1 MKKYN
6 KYVRLLQTVAA
17 SGGALIVNTLITLLL
32 VPVVT
37 DKLGSD
43 AYGFV
48 TLGKNIAQYATMITA
63 VLNSF
68 AARYIVVA
76 YHRENYRE
84 ANIFFASTAFGDLIL
99 GTGLFAVSLAGI
111 CFLERL
117 LVIPVQMVADVKMLF
132 LFVFINFWIVT
143 VSTAFAASAH
153 IKNCLH
159 IVGRCKTVGYVCE
172 ALVLAVCFHF
182 FPAHVYYVGLGLA
195 VASIV
200 LAVANVW
207 ICRHYTPEL
216 RIKREFLSISAI
228 GRLVLDGLWTSLNS
242 LGDAL
247 NSGLD
252 LLICN
257 WMLTTAAMG
266 QLAISKTFYSMF
278 SSMFLLVGQAFEP
291 LYLKSYAKGGQKTL
305 LGEFRVAMKL
315 SGGLSNV
322 VFAGFLA
329 LGMSFY
335 RLWIPG
341 EDISLIYTLTVINNM
356 ITIPGGSMQPLYYIY
371 TLTLK
376 KKLPTII
383 TICGGILNVAG
394 MYVLIRYT
402 SLGVYAVVWTTV
414 LVMMMINFITNPLY
428 MAHVLNMPWWTFYPA
443 ILKNLLSCAVL
454 CAVFKGMSFLY
465 VPETWLTLILSAL
478 ILAVVGLV
486 LHLLIVC
493 SKDDWEMLEGRIRKR
508 HTT

>member
-1 MKKYN
+1 MKKCN

-17 SGGALIVNTLITLLL
+17 SGGALIVNTLITLIL

-48 TLGKNIAQYATMITA
+48 TLGKNIAQYAAMITA

-68 AARYIVVA
+68 AARYIVIA
-76 YHRENYRE
+76 YHRENYKE
-84 ANIFFASTAFGDLIL
+84 ANTFFTSTVLGDLIL
-99 GTGLFAVSLAGI
+99 GTGLFAVSLVGVY
-111 CFLERL
+111 FLDRI
-117 LVIPVQMVADVKMLF
+117 LVIPSQLVADVKMLF
-132 LFVFINFWIVT
+132 LFVFLNFWIVT

-159 IVGRCKTVGYVCE
+159 MVGRCKTIGYVCE
-172 ALVLAVCFHF
+172 ALVLAICFHF

-195 VASIV
+195 VASFV
-200 LAVANVW
+200 LATANLW
-207 ICRHYTPEL
+207 ICRHYTPKL
-216 RIKREFLSISAI
+216 RVRREDFSLSAI
-228 GRLVLDGLWTSLNS
+228 GRLVLDGVWTSLNS

-257 WMLTTAAMG
+257 WMLTTVAMG

-291 LYLKSYAKGGQKTL
+291 LYLKSFAKGDKKAL
-305 LGEFRVAMKL
+305 LGEFRVAMKV

-341 EDISLIYTLTVINNM
+341 EDISLIYALTVINNM

-383 TICGGILNVAG
+383 TICGGMLNVAG

-402 SLGVYAVVWTTV
+402 GLGIYAVVWTTV
-414 LVMMMINFITNPLY
+414 IVMMGINFVTNPLY
-428 MAHVLNMPWWTFYPA
+428 MAHVLDMPWWTFYPS
-443 ILKNLLSCAVL
+443 ILKNLFSCAVL
-454 CAVFKGMSFLY
+454 CAVFKLMSLLY
-465 VPETWLTLILSAL
+465 VPDTWLTLIVSAL
-478 ILAVVGLV
+478 VLMVIGFV
-486 LHLLIVC
+486 LHVLIVC
-493 SKDDWEMLEGRIRKR
+493 SKDDRMLLRSKIKERRR
-508 HTT
+508 T